1 MSQFSTI
8 PMGTYSIKPQTGF
21 TKGLMDTIAASKA
34 KLEEWAQHEMAKAD
48 RLAELNRQ
56 KVAEEKA
63 KIEEKRTSLLA
74 VQLELGLTVD
84 SSNQETENSESIAT
98 RKQGLEE
105 QQVLLEKEINTLEND
120 FKTREKRVAGT

>member
-1 MSQFSTI
+1 
-8 PMGTYSIKPQTGF
+8 
-21 TKGLMDTIAASKA
+21 MDTIAASKA